1 MTIEDFVE
9 KAIQGGW
16 DSKNEWG
23 SSPHDIP
30 IERILLDP
38 LAWQSVGKVK
48 GWECRECGGAGQFV
62 IGENRV
68 SHDMALDAGEPAM
81 EGMFHSYEY
90 APCES
95 CWVPQW
101 LESMHRMIDALA
113 EGGTIESFLE
123 TLK

>member
-38 LAWQSVGKVK
+38 KAWQAVARVTTH
-48 GWECRECGGAGQFV
+48 R
-62 IGENRV
+62 GEEKHL
-68 SHDMALDAGEPAM
+68 SHPVLDARIKATASRNM
-81 EGMFHSYEY
+81 Y
-90 APCES
+90 
-95 CWVPQW
+95 
-101 LESMHRMIDALA
+101 RMIDALA